1 VAAFSSRLADH
12 AIAIGKEIEH
22 PFSQSIAFMW
32 ATLAA
37 CSARDYA
44 RARERAEMLLQ
55 IADRHSFPAYMGVA
69 LVACG
74 ACRTLAGETEF
85 GLKLIGEGLGR
96 QRQNGLG
103 GWLGFTLV
111 TAATAHIQCGNLG
124 HVLELLT
131 EAMAH
136 AEKSSAK
143 VLLPEVE
150 RLHAEVLLLT
160 GQIDAAQAM
169 LRVEAAAAH
178 ARQQGARALEWRAA
192 MALVRLYSG
201 ARRHDEARELLRRN
215 YAAFTE
221 GFTSP
226 DLVEGKRLL
235 DAMN

>member
-1 VAAFSSRLADH
+1 
-12 AIAIGKEIEH
+12 
-22 PFSQSIAFMW
+22 M
-32 ATLAA
+32 
-37 CSARDYA
+37 
-44 RARERAEMLLQ
+44 
-55 IADRHSFPAYMGVA
+55 
-69 LVACG
+69 
-74 ACRTLAGETEF
+74 
-85 GLKLIGEGLGR
+85 
-96 QRQNGLG
+96 
-103 GWLGFTLV
+103 

-192 MALVRLYSG
+192 MALARLYSG
-201 ARRHDEARELLRRN
+201 AGRHDEARELLRRN